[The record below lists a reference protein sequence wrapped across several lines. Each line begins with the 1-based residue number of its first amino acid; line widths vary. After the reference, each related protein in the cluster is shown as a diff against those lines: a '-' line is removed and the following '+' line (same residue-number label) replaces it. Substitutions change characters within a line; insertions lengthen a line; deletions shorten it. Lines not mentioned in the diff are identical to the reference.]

1 MNRRQKNPAVY
12 RLAADDSDFL
22 RSDVMRGTHL
32 LLEYSKAEVQLEAW
46 DIASTVVVFGSAR
59 ARPADPQ
66 LPELSHWY
74 EEARRFGRIVSER
87 GGALQ
92 PQDGV
97 RRNVIATGGG
107 PGLMEAANRGAHE
120 AGAPTIG
127 FNIQLPVEQRPN
139 PYSTPDLT
147 FQFHFFAIRK
157 MHLALRAAAL
167 IVFPG
172 GLGTFD
178 ELFEILTLA
187 QTGKVRKLPILCFGR
202 EFWTRAVNFDYLT
215 QYGVISPQD
224 REAMEF
230 VDDAEEAWTRLL
242 AGGILLP
249 DR

>member
-1 MNRRQKNPAVY
+1 MSKRPKNPAIY
-12 RLAADDSDFL
+12 SLAADDSDFL
-22 RSDVMRGTHL
+22 RSDVMRGAHL
-32 LLEYSKAEVQLEAW
+32 MLEYSKAEVQLEAW
-46 DIASTVVVFGSAR
+46 GIASTVVVFGSAR

-66 LPELSHWY
+66 LPGLSRWY
-74 EEARRFGRIVSER
+74 EEAHRFGRIVSER
-87 GGALQ
+87 GGALH
-92 PQDGV
+92 PKDGI

-107 PGLMEAANRGAHE
+107 PGLMEAANRGAHD

-127 FNIQLPVEQRPN
+127 FNIELPVTQQPN

-167 IVFPG
+167 VVFPG

-178 ELFEILTLA
+178 ELFEILTLV

-202 EFWTRAVNFDYLT
+202 EFWMRAVNFDYLT

-224 REAMEF
+224 RDALEF
-230 VDDAEEAWTRLL
+230 VEDAEEAWTRLL
-242 AGGILLP
+242 AAGILLP